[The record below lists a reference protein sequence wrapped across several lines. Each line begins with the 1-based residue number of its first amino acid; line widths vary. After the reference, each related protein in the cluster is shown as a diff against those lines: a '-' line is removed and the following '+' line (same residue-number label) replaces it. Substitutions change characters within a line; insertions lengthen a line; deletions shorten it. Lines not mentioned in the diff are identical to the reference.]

1 MKKIVIVDV
10 NKIESF
16 SVLRKTGLDSGD
28 KLFLVC
34 CDSSK
39 GVDIETLSY
48 LTEKG
53 IKVGY
58 MKFNELYTYPK
69 EIYTCMAITG
79 YIMNHR
85 EDDVEILVISSDP
98 VYCNTV
104 GLLHKLFDYNCT
116 VNFIHENGF
125 IINCKE
131 ELKVKDPNNLNDSK
145 VNEKVENNNFNIET
159 LDKDLCDFL
168 FILNR

>member
-16 SVLRKTGLDSGD
+16 SVLRKVRLDSGD

-48 LTEKG
+48 LTKKG
-53 IKVGY
+53 IKVEY
-58 MKFNELYTYPK
+58 MKFNELYNYPK

-116 VNFIHENGF
+116 VHFIHEYGF

-131 ELKVKDPNNLNDSK
+131 ELTTKDPNNLNDPK

-159 LDKDLCDFL
+159 LDKDLRDFV

>member
-16 SVLRKTGLDSGD
+16 SVLRKIGLDSGD

-39 GVDIETLSY
+39 GVDVETLSY
-48 LTEKG
+48 LTKKG
-53 IKVGY
+53 IKVDY

-69 EIYTCMAITG
+69 EIYTCMALTG
-79 YIMNHR
+79 YIMNYR
-85 EDDVEILVISSDP
+85 EGDIEILVISNDS
-98 VYCNTV
+98 VYYNTV
-104 GLLHKLFDYNCT
+104 GLLHKMFDYNCT
-116 VNFIHENGF
+116 VNFIDENGF
-125 IINCKE
+125 KINCNE
-131 ELKVKDPNNLNDSK
+131 ELKVKDPINLNNPK
-145 VNEKVENNNFNIET
+145 VHEKVETNNFNIES